1 MVPVCGGGRVEVEV
15 VVVATVEMVVCG
27 GPGNGRME
35 KSPKIN
41 LFFR

>member
-27 GPGNGRME
+27 PGNGRME